1 MSNCVYCSG
10 HCLHPPVFSV
20 WRSLGKVFLSHS
32 VEKKSLF
39 SPLGDPEA
47 LSTEYVSI
55 FVVVTRQLGDESI
68 TLTSHTEQQD
78 LLLII
83 LCELTLFLYPNL
95 PMALNVSYIVVLH
108 LLFYCSWNE
117 VRCVETSNQINKS
130 KEKIVLFWTDNNLCW
145 KK

>member
-1 MSNCVYCSG
+1 M
-10 HCLHPPVFSV
+10 
-20 WRSLGKVFLSHS
+20 FLSHS
-32 VEKKSLF
+32 AEKKSLF

-83 LCELTLFLYPNL
+83 LCELTLFLHPNL

-108 LLFYCSWNE
+108 LLF
-117 VRCVETSNQINKS
+117 
-130 KEKIVLFWTDNNLCW
+130 
-145 KK
+145 